1 MKIPLSTRAV
11 LAATLVAVFSAF
23 APKPVVA
30 YSIDCALVLCLPGG
44 FPASEPCNRA
54 YAEMIRRITPW
65 PIEPPLQLW
74 NCPMSAGI
82 GSISL
87 AGASPGDTV
96 RSYQQGIEVWQVSKR
111 STNSSGGREAEAYA
125 VRNYYDAAGNY
136 RSQIMSGRAVP
147 EWIEE
152 QVRVHT
158 VTSLASDYGSFDAI
172 LMRYHD
178 YEGTPFYEWV
188 RY

>member
-1 MKIPLSTRAV
+1 MKNSLSTRTV
-11 LAATLVAVFSAF
+11 LAATVVAVVPAF

-30 YSIDCALVLCLPGG
+30 YSIDCALLLCLPGG

-74 NCPMSAGI
+74 NCPLNVVI
-82 GSISL
+82 GVV
-87 AGASPGDTV
+87 SPGGSSSGDAV
-96 RSYQQGIEVWQVSKR
+96 RSLQQGIEVWQVSKR
-111 STNSSGGREAEAYA
+111 STNSSGGRGSEAYA
-125 VRNYYDAAGNY
+125 VRNYYDATGNY
-136 RSQIMSGRAVP
+136 RSQSVSGRAVP
-147 EWIEE
+147 EWVEE
-152 QVRVHT
+152 QIRVHT
-158 VTSLASDYGSFDAI
+158 GTSLASDYGNFNAI

-178 YEGTPFYEWV
+178 HEGTPFYEWV